1 MPIATQQIGAGLRA
15 FVLAMLCVAM
25 AACVSAEKRA
35 RLADIHTKLG
45 AGYLQRGQL
54 SVANDEL
61 RQALAADP
69 NHVEA
74 NNVMGLLQVQLQD
87 YEAAESYFL
96 AALDAAPNNAE
107 VHNNYGTF
115 LCERGRFDAAD
126 EHFRKALA
134 DRLYRTPDLA
144 NLNAGLC
151 ALKKPAPDK
160 AREYFRAALAI
171 NSRLTPALFQ
181 LAQLSYNA
189 GQTLSARGYMQRYFE
204 LAHDSPQALW
214 LAIEIERALGNRDLQ
229 AGYAMRLKAK
239 FPDSPEAQ
247 ALKSSGRPQRR

>member
-1 MPIATQQIGAGLRA
+1 MRVSTHAIGAVVRGFGL
-15 FVLAMLCVAM
+15 LMLCVAM
-25 AACVSAEKRA
+25 TACVSAEKRA

-54 SVANDEL
+54 QIAQDEL
-61 RQALAADP
+61 KQALAADP
-69 NHVEA
+69 DHVEA
-74 NNVMGLLQVQLQD
+74 NNVMALLQAQLQD
-87 YEAAESYFL
+87 YDAAESFFL
-96 AALDAAPNNAE
+96 AALDTAPNSAE
-107 VHNNYGTF
+107 VNNNYGTF
-115 LCERGRFDAAD
+115 LCERGRYDAAD

-160 AREYFRAALAI
+160 ARDYFRAALAI

-181 LAQLSYNA
+181 LAQLSYDA
-189 GQTLSARGYMQRYFE
+189 GQNLSARGYMQRYFE

-214 LAIEIERALGNRDLQ
+214 LAIQIERALGNRDLQ

-239 FPDSPEAQ
+239 FPDSSEAQ
-247 ALKSSGRPQRR
+247 ALRAPGRSERR